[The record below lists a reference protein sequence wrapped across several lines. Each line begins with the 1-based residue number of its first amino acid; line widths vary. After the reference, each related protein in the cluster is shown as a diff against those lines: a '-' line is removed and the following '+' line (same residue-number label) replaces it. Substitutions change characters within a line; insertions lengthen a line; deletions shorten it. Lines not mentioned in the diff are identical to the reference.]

1 MIALLAVLSTSAFIQ
16 GYQEKSFLNWMRAN
30 NKFYTG
36 DEYKFRLGIYLANS
50 KLVQQH
56 NKANKNFKVSLNKFS
71 TYTPAEYKVL
81 LGEISQIPKRRLIK
95 SQTKKDWPTPPAEL
109 DWREKGAVNAAVDQG
124 QCGSCW
130 AFGSIAGA
138 EGCWFLNK
146 AELLKYSEQNLVDCV
161 VECEG
166 CYGGLRDAAYN
177 YVIQNQGGQFQLEAD
192 YPYTAVGD
200 VCQFDA
206 RRAVGGIRGFV
217 QPTPEDE
224 NDLLA
229 HVAHYGPT
237 TIGIDASSWD
247 FQAYT
252 SGIFDN
258 GEDCHDDYINHGV
271 CCVGYG
277 TENDVDYWIVRN
289 SWGANW
295 GEQGF
300 IRMIR
305 GQNICGISSRAYSVY
320 YDNQ

>member
-1 MIALLAVLSTSAFIQ
+1 M
-16 GYQEKSFLNWMRAN
+16 
-30 NKFYTG
+30 
-36 DEYKFRLGIYLANS
+36 
-50 KLVQQH
+50 
-56 NKANKNFKVSLNKFS
+56 
-71 TYTPAEYKVL
+71 
-81 LGEISQIPKRRLIK
+81 
-95 SQTKKDWPTPPAEL
+95 
-109 DWREKGAVNAAVDQG
+109 
-124 QCGSCW
+124 
-130 AFGSIAGA
+130 
-138 EGCWFLNK
+138 
-146 AELLKYSEQNLVDCV
+146 KYSEQNLVDCV

-252 SGIFDN
+252 SGIFD
-258 GEDCHDDYINHGV
+258 
-271 CCVGYG
+271 
-277 TENDVDYWIVRN
+277 YWIVRN

-305 GQNICGISSRAYSVY
+305 GKNICCISSRAYSVY